1 MSRREKILV
10 GLMLVA
16 VVYGV
21 YTFFLAS
28 PPSENKPGNGQAQ
41 KSLKHFVL
49 QIAEKTDSSLPGAQ
63 AYILGKAQEKWQ
75 PDPLAHITPE
85 KRGES
90 DRRQERLKVKLAYT
104 GFLQMGDKR
113 LAIINGTEYE
123 TGDLLE
129 AGGYIVRGIFPDHI
143 TLAPRQG
150 NRKPLSIPMEE
161 TEP

>member
-1 MSRREKILV
+1 M
-10 GLMLVA
+10 GLMLVV

-28 PPSENKPGNGQAQ
+28 PPPENKPGNGQAQ
-41 KSLKHFVL
+41 KSLKQFVI
-49 QIAEKTDSSLPGAQ
+49 QVAGKADSTLSGTQ

-75 PDPLAHITPE
+75 PDPLAHISSE
-85 KRGES
+85 KRDKSE
-90 DRRQERLKVKLAYT
+90 RRQERLKGKLAYT

-143 TLAPRQG
+143 SISPRQG
-150 NRKPLSIPMEE
+150 NRKPISIPMEE